1 MDSTLRPSTPQL
13 YAENVRFVAV
23 ISELSAP
30 GLGRLATDAIG
41 IAGEFT
47 LSTHSGLWRMA
58 ASSR

>member
-23 ISELSAP
+23 ISELE
-30 GLGRLATDAIG
+30 TDAIG